1 MRSIL
6 VGAMSTC
13 ALWVAASAGSAQ
25 APEAHDHGSGRLGKV
40 SFPVSC
46 APEAGRRFERAKA
59 VLHSFWWEEGDAAFN
74 RVLEADPKCAMAY
87 WGLAGRL
94 QRLTETVEKQRGVIN
109 SHLLYQLSHSG
120 LTAAKT

>member
-13 ALWVAASAGSAQ
+13 ASWVAAPAGSAQ

-46 APEAGRRFERAKA
+46 APEAGCRFERAMA
-59 VLHSFWWEEGDAAFN
+59 VLHSFWWGGGRRCIQPGAGGRPQMRDGLLGSGDERLGATPLPEGRPA
-74 RVLEADPKCAMAY
+74 RCS
-87 WGLAGRL
+87 R
-94 QRLTETVEKQRGVIN
+94 
-109 SHLLYQLSHSG
+109 
-120 LTAAKT
+120 